1 MMKPGIG
8 SYDRFAEMFNSLSRE
23 AGKKQC
29 LIRYFIAAHP
39 GTTDEDMMHLA
50 LWLKQHQF
58 RADQIQNFIPRP
70 WPSPRRCITR
80 E

>member
-1 MMKPGIG
+1 MMKPGMG

-29 LIRYFIAAHP
+29 LIPYFTAAHP
-39 GTTDEDMMHLA
+39 GTADEDTMHLA
-50 LWLKQHQF
+50 LWLKKHRFQ
-58 RADQIQNFIPRP
+58 ADQIQIFIPRP

-80 E
+80 G